1 MKIGKALKIVKKFIE
16 RKAPEDVWF
25 TIFNDCRMRLESL
38 YKTRSNHPKKKEV
51 LEIADEEYYKCFV
64 DEVSFNPMG
73 ADWSLYGYRKDND
86 EEVEENYYEK
96 RETTCDDILSEVY
109 LQMLKEKNETK

>member
-16 RKAPEDVWF
+16 RKAPEDVHSI
-25 TIFNDCRMRLESL
+25 IFDDCRRRLERV
-38 YKTRSNHPKKKEV
+38 YKTHSNPPKKKEV

-64 DEVSFNPMG
+64 DEVSFSHMG
-73 ADWSLYGYRKDND
+73 VDWSLYGYRKDND

-96 RETTCDDILSEVY
+96 REITWDDIINEVH
-109 LQMLKEKNETK
+109 LQMLKEKNG